1 MSIDKIIASR
11 LWNAYNRSGLSFAQL
26 EQLTGIPSS
35 TIHRTISGTAKKIS
49 IGTMQKIA
57 EALGVSPAFVMGWTD
72 DQAFVP
78 KKSNKLPLLGS
89 IACGSPTFAEENFE
103 GYITLPEPVKADF
116 ALRARGD
123 SMVGARIFDGDIVFI
138 RRQPDVEDGE
148 IAAVRIGDE
157 TTLKRIKHY
166 PNRLILIPCNP
177 IYQEI
182 IFREEEL
189 QNVTILG
196 KAVWF
201 LSEVRHS

>member
-1 MSIDKIIASR
+1 MDTNSAVAHRLHVAYKNSGMSFLQIAEKT
-11 LWNAYNRSGLSFAQL
+11 GLPISA
-26 EQLTGIPSS
+26 
-35 TIHRTISGTAKKIS
+35 IHRIITGQNQKID
-49 IGTMQKIA
+49 IDRMKLIA
-57 EALGVSPAFVMGWTD
+57 EALGVSPSFVMGWD
-72 DQAFVP
+72 VP
-78 KKSNKLPLLGS
+78 DRNEYKLPLLGT

-116 ALRARGD
+116 ALRAKGD

-182 IFREEEL
+182 IFRDEEL

-201 LSEVRHS
+201 LSEVRHG